1 MVENMTTRWLTKDEQ
16 TAWIRFA
23 AVLELLPGVLD
34 SQLLRDEG
42 LTHFDYFALAML
54 SEAPQRTLRT
64 TQLAGLT
71 SATLPRLS
79 RVLNR
84 LEQQG
89 LVERRQCPTDR
100 RATNV
105 VLTEQGWAKVVHAAP
120 GHVRNV
126 RSSVLDTLSPEQ
138 LDQLSTI
145 CAQLLSKL
153 DPTGKMF
160 SHALR

>member
-1 MVENMTTRWLTKDEQ
+1 MTTRWLSTEEQ
-16 TAWIRFA
+16 VAWIRFA

-34 SQLLRDEG
+34 SQLVRDEG

-54 SEAPQRTLRT
+54 SEAPDRTLRMT
-64 TQLAGLT
+64 TLAGRT

-89 LVERRQCPTDR
+89 LVERQPCAEDR

-105 VLTEQGWAKVVHAAP
+105 VLTERGWAKLVHAAP
-120 GHVRNV
+120 GHVTNV
-126 RSSVLDTLSPEQ
+126 RSNVLEALSEEQ
-138 LDQLSTI
+138 VGQLSVI
-145 CAQLLSKL
+145 CAQVLKKL
-153 DPTGKMF
+153 DPDGKMF
-160 SHALR
+160 SHVLP